1 MAARGGT
8 NPVTAGPVTAG
19 PVTAG
24 PVTAGPVT
32 AGPVTAGPVASS
44 PVTPGPVTAGSVT
57 AGSVASGP
65 IISATDLRV
74 SYSGREVLHG
84 LTFDV
89 RRGETLV
96 IIGGSGSGKST
107 MLRTL
112 VGLEKPSSGQV
123 RIAGVDIA
131 KARDREMDAIRK
143 RIGLAF
149 QGGALI
155 GSLSVGANIALPL
168 LEHTTLEPSTIEV
181 MVRIKL
187 EQVGLSGFENY
198 SPSQLSGGMKKRAA
212 FARAMALDPEILFF
226 DEPSAGLDPITAAGI
241 DDLILNLKKA
251 YSLSMVVVTHELASA
266 FLIADRIILIDH
278 GNILAIGAA
287 EEVRNSRQPRVRQ
300 FLDRVAD
307 STQDD
312 KVDLRMFTEGIGRD

>member
-1 MAARGGT
+1 MA
-8 NPVTAGPVTAG
+8 
-19 PVTAG
+19 
-24 PVTAGPVT
+24 
-32 AGPVTAGPVASS
+32 
-44 PVTPGPVTAGSVT
+44 TPD
-57 AGSVASGP
+57 P
-65 IISATDLRV
+65 IISISDLRV
-74 SYSGREVLHG
+74 GYGNHEVLHG

-89 RRGETLV
+89 PHGQTLV
-96 IIGGSGSGKST
+96 VIGGSGSGKST
-107 MLRTL
+107 LLRAL

-123 RIAGVDIA
+123 RIKGVDIA
-131 KARDREMDAIRK
+131 KAGVREMDAIRR

-168 LEHTTLEPSTIEV
+168 LEHTELEKSTIEV

-198 SPSQLSGGMKKRAA
+198 TPSQLSGGMKKRAA

-251 YSLSMVVVTHELASA
+251 YALTMVVVTHELASA
-266 FLIADRIILIDH
+266 FQIADCIILIDR
-278 GNILAIGAA
+278 GNIVVSGPI
-287 EEVRNSRQPRVRQ
+287 EEVRNSQHPRVRQ

-312 KVDLRMFTEGIGRD
+312 EVDHLRMFTEGMR

>member
-1 MAARGGT
+1 MAVPGAP
-8 NPVTAGPVTAG
+8 NSIASGPVTSGPIASG
-19 PVTAG
+19 PVT
-24 PVTAGPVT
+24 
-32 AGPVTAGPVASS
+32 
-44 PVTPGPVTAGSVT
+44 
-57 AGSVASGP
+57 SGP
-65 IISATDLRV
+65 IISASDLRV
-74 SYSGREVLHG
+74 SYGGREVLHG

-89 RRGETLV
+89 QRGETLV

-123 RIAGVDIA
+123 HVGGVDIT
-131 KARDREMDAIRK
+131 KAGAREMDAIRK

-168 LEHTTLEPSTIEV
+168 LEHTALEPSTIEV

-198 SPSQLSGGMKKRAA
+198 NPSQLSGGMKKRAA

-266 FLIADRIILIDH
+266 FLIADRIVLIDR
-278 GNILAIGAA
+278 GNILAIGPA

-300 FLDRVAD
+300 FLDRIAD

-312 KVDLRMFTEGIGRD
+312 EVDLRMFTEGIGKD

>member
-1 MAARGGT
+1 MAD
-8 NPVTAGPVTAG
+8 
-19 PVTAG
+19 
-24 PVTAGPVT
+24 
-32 AGPVTAGPVASS
+32 S
-44 PVTPGPVTAGSVT
+44 GSQ
-57 AGSVASGP
+57 GP
-65 IISATDLRV
+65 IISARDLRV
-74 SYSGREVLHG
+74 RYEDREVLHG

-96 IIGGSGSGKST
+96 VIGGSGSGKST

-112 VGLEKPSSGQV
+112 VGLEKISSGQV
-123 RIAGVDIA
+123 RIAGVDISTA
-131 KARDREMDAIRK
+131 GAREMDAIRK

-155 GSLSVGANIALPL
+155 GSLSVGGNIALPL
-168 LEHTTLEPSTIEV
+168 LEHTALERSTIEV

-198 SPSQLSGGMKKRAA
+198 SPSQLSGGMRKRAA

-241 DDLILNLKKA
+241 DDLILSLKKA
-251 YSLSMVVVTHELASA
+251 YGLTMVVVTHELASA
-266 FLIADRIILIDH
+266 FLIADRIVLIDR
-278 GNILAIGAA
+278 GNIAA
-287 EEVRNSRQPRVRQ
+287 MGPVDEVRNSQHPKVRQ
-300 FLDRVAD
+300 FLDRIAD

-312 KVDLRMFTEGIGRD
+312 DVDHLRIYTEGIK

>member
-1 MAARGGT
+1 MAA
-8 NPVTAGPVTAG
+8 
-19 PVTAG
+19 
-24 PVTAGPVT
+24 
-32 AGPVTAGPVASS
+32 
-44 PVTPGPVTAGSVT
+44 
-57 AGSVASGP
+57 SGFQDP
-65 IISATDLRV
+65 IISAHDLRV
-74 SYSGREVLHG
+74 RYQDREVLHG

-96 IIGGSGSGKST
+96 VIGGSGSGKST

-112 VGLEKPSSGQV
+112 VGLERPSSGEV
-123 RIAGVDIA
+123 RIKGVDIT
-131 KARDREMDAIRK
+131 KAGDREMDGIRK

-155 GSLSVGANIALPL
+155 GSMSVGENISLPL

-212 FARAMALDPEILFF
+212 LARAMALDPEILFF

-241 DDLILNLKKA
+241 DDLILSLKRA
-251 YSLSMVVVTHELASA
+251 YALTMVVVTHELASA
-266 FLIADRIILIDH
+266 FLIADRIILLDR
-278 GNILAIGAA
+278 GNIEAMGPV
-287 EEVRNSRQPRVRQ
+287 EEVRNSQLPRVRQ
-300 FLDRVAD
+300 FLDRIAD
-307 STQDD
+307 SAQDD
-312 KVDLRMFTEGIGRD
+312 DVDHLRIYTEGIR